1 MHGTGPMKITHV
13 SVSNWRNFKNADF
26 EVPDRLFV
34 VGPNAAGK
42 SNLLDVFR
50 FLGDLARADGGLA
63 SAMSRRGGLRKV
75 RSLFSRNNAH
85 GKVVIDVT
93 LRDGDD
99 TWRYR
104 LAIAGEAG
112 GRNRPIVAEERV
124 EKNGSVLLHRPDEQD
139 DHDPEL
145 LTQTHLEQITANREF
160 RAVAEHFARVY
171 YFHLVPQV
179 IRQDA
184 PGLRAVDDPYGGDFI
199 AQMNDVPERTRRAWL
214 RRMEQALKAAVPG
227 FESLTIETDSAGRP
241 HLIAGYKNWRSQPTR
256 QDEKDFS
263 DGTLR
268 LIGLLWTIIKSPS
281 SSGALLLEEPDLSL
295 NTAIVR
301 VLPTLLAQVRRSQDL
316 QILLSTHAPE
326 ILDDE
331 GVSPVEV
338 LVLQV
343 GTDGSTAEV
352 LAEIPRAME
361 DLELGLT
368 TSDVVAA
375 LIEPGDLTNLVEAA
389 RGRR

>member
-1 MHGTGPMKITHV
+1 MPVLV
-13 SVSNWRNFKNADF
+13 SS
-26 EVPDRLFV
+26 
-34 VGPNAAGK
+34 
-42 SNLLDVFR
+42 
-50 FLGDLARADGGLA
+50 
-63 SAMSRRGGLRKV
+63 
-75 RSLFSRNNAH
+75 SLPS
-85 GKVVIDVT
+85 
-93 LRDGDD
+93 
-99 TWRYR
+99 
-104 LAIAGEAG
+104 
-112 GRNRPIVAEERV
+112 
-124 EKNGSVLLHRPDEQD
+124 S
-139 DHDPEL
+139 
-145 LTQTHLEQITANREF
+145 
-160 RAVAEHFARVY
+160 
-171 YFHLVPQV
+171 
-179 IRQDA
+179 
-184 PGLRAVDDPYGGDFI
+184 
-199 AQMNDVPERTRRAWL
+199 
-214 RRMEQALKAAVPG
+214 
-227 FESLTIETDSAGRP
+227 S
-241 HLIAGYKNWRSQPTR
+241 
-256 QDEKDFS
+256 
-263 DGTLR
+263 
-268 LIGLLWTIIKSPS
+268 SPS
-281 SSGALLLEEPDLSL
+281 SSGALLLEEPELSL